1 MLTSF
6 VGVPFRVLSVSL
18 PPHTSL
24 SAYIYIYKYNIY
36 IGIADK
42 VTTAWLLWWVVGGE
56 RGRGWLSIFVSVS
69 RTNIFFSSFRFSNIK
84 HPKVIPHP
92 FPRSCTFPPFH
103 QQPPTPHKVK
113 KSYRIPFFCFFHTKR
128 SPFTPPTLF
137 TRCVFFFYRPV
148 KEFLINDITLIFRRA
163 HSPSCARFF
172 TYLLLF
178 FFF

>member
-1 MLTSF
+1 M
-6 VGVPFRVLSVSL
+6 R
-18 PPHTSL
+18 
-24 SAYIYIYKYNIY
+24 IYINKYNIY
-36 IGIADK
+36 IDIVDK

-56 RGRGWLSIFVSVS
+56 WRRGWLSIFVSVS

-103 QQPPTPHKVK
+103 RQPPTPHKVK
-113 KSYRIPFFCFFHTKR
+113 KSYRIPFFVFSIR
-128 SPFTPPTLF
+128 NAPPLPRRPFL
-137 TRCVFFFYRPV
+137 RVVFFFYRPV

-172 TYLLLF
+172 TYLLLLF
-178 FFF
+178 FFKFLFCIFLSVFPMGARAS